1 MKLLKVKWENIVGI
15 LAFLFNTYCI
25 ISHIKL
31 NGFQFEIFGLEIII
45 YSLFWLLIYTSV
57 LSVRQMLLEE

>member
-1 MKLLKVKWENIVGI
+1 MKLAHIKWENIIG
-15 LAFLFNTYCI
+15 LLFGLFNIYCI

-31 NGFQFEIFGLEIII
+31 NGFVFELFGLEVII